1 MKCAPVEMCW
11 GHWLFV
17 SVGKTEVS
25 LVLRWMYHE
34 VCSRGDVLG
43 HWLFVSVGKTEVSLM
58 LRWMYHEVCSR
69 GDVLGA
75 LALCICREDR
85 GVLGA
90 EMDVPRS
97 VLPRG
102 CAGGIGS
109 LYLSGR
115 PRCHWC

>member
-1 MKCAPVEMCW
+1 MKCAPAGMCW

-43 HWLFVSVGKTEVSLM
+43 
-58 LRWMYHEVCSR
+58 
-69 GDVLGA
+69 A

-85 GVLGA
+85 GVIGA

-115 PRCHWC
+115 PGCPWC